1 MNLRSFLGAEK
12 FVMNLAGTSQ
22 RETLTALIQPLLAAG
37 IVTDGEAFLTD
48 LESRE
53 AQITTVMD
61 NGVAL
66 PHARSHAVR
75 RLGLTVGLTS
85 PEGVTFHPGSEQR
98 SYLFFCIAVPSF
110 APTAHIPLLQALAK
124 FARDPNR
131 VEKLL
136 SSKSPGVASRYL
148 CAFKG

>member
-1 MNLRSFLGAEK
+1 MNLKTFLAADRII
-12 FVMNLAGTSQ
+12 VDMPATNQ
-22 RETLTALIQPLLAAG
+22 REVLECLVEPLVAND
-37 IVTDGEAFLTD
+37 IVTDRDQFLAD

-75 RLGLTVGLTS
+75 RLGLSVGLAPAGIQFN
-85 PEGVTFHPGSEQR
+85 PESDVLSR
-98 SYLFFCIAVPSF
+98 LFFCIAVPSF
-110 APTAHIPLLQALAK
+110 APTAHMAMLQVLAK
-124 FARDPNR
+124 FARDPKR

-136 SSKSPGVASRYL
+136 ASKQPGIANRYL
-148 CAFKG
+148 GSFKG